1 MRISYSALETF
12 NTCPAQYKF
21 QYVERIKVPKS
32 KEAAFGSLIHE
43 VLKMYHE
50 PSRLS
55 PLSEDELL
63 KYFTQKW
70 DPSVYQD
77 SQEEAFAFHQGI
89 DLLKKYYQA
98 NQDLT
103 FNIVNLET
111 AFEAPILDGSG
122 LSAGR
127 QEFNQVTGRID
138 RIDKLEDGT
147 FEVIDY
153 KTGKKMPPQKIVDNN
168 LQLSV
173 YHLGLV
179 NRWPSFAEKPVK
191 LSFYFVQHGE
201 KLSTTRNSQELEET
215 KDKVLTIINEIKK
228 SSFQPRSNP
237 LCNWC
242 PYQPHC
248 PLFKHKFNEEKTVDK
263 EQINSIIKEYF
274 EIKSQ
279 EEGNTKRMAEL
290 KEIINRY
297 CDEQGI
303 ERVFGQEGYITRLPQ
318 KRFTYDSQQLRQ
330 VLEPLGKWEE
340 VLTVDATRLKKVIDS
355 LPYDLKKKI
364 DQNKKLEREFRV
376 ISSTKTPT

>member
-1 MRISYSALETF
+1 MRISYSALDTF
-12 NTCPAQYKF
+12 TTCPAQYKF
-21 QYVERIKVPKS
+21 QYVDRIKVPKI
-32 KEAAFGSLIHE
+32 KEAVFGSLIHE
-43 VLKMYHE
+43 VLKMFHE

-70 DPSVYQD
+70 EPSVYQD

-89 DLLKKYYQA
+89 ELLKKYYQV
-98 NQDLT
+98 NQSLT

-111 AFEAPILDGSG
+111 SFEAPILDG
-122 LSAGR
+122 

-138 RIDKLEDGT
+138 RIDKLDDGT

-201 KLSTTRNSQELEET
+201 KLSTTRSSQELAET

-228 SSFQPRSNP
+228 SPFAPRSNP

-242 PYQPHC
+242 QYQPYC
-248 PLFKHKFNEEKTVDK
+248 PLFKHKFSQQRTVDK
-263 EQINSIIKEYF
+263 EQINGVIKEYF

-279 EEGNTKRMAEL
+279 DEGNTKRMAEL
-290 KEIINRY
+290 KEMINKY

-303 ERVFGQEGYITRLPQ
+303 DRVFCEQGYITRLSQ
-318 KRFTYDSQQLRQ
+318 QRFTYNGQQLREI
-330 VLEPLGKWEE
+330 LEPLGKWEE
-340 VLTVDATRLKKVIDS
+340 ILTVDAAKLKKVIES
-355 LPYDLKKKI
+355 LPYDLRKKI
-364 DQNKKLEREFRV
+364 DQNKKLEREFKV
-376 ISSTKTPT
+376 MTSGKI